1 VLPGT
6 VAIAGIANA
15 PFVAVVPPSFP
26 AKTLPEFIAYA
37 KAHPSKINMASGGN
51 GSSPHVFGELF
62 QIMTGTELV
71 HVPYRAA
78 YIPDL
83 ISGQVQVVF
92 SPIPQVLEL
101 IRTGQ
106 LRALAAATP
115 KRLESLLEDQTISR
129 LVPRST

>member
-1 VLPGT
+1 
-6 VAIAGIANA
+6 
-15 PFVAVVPPSFP
+15 
-26 AKTLPEFIAYA
+26 
-37 KAHPSKINMASGGN
+37 MASGGN